1 MRCLAPDYT
10 ERRGSRVLLIWG
22 ELPFWTIVDPQAARF
37 VEALVAGRSPGE
49 ALRYAA
55 GREPD
60 RELLRAASDVLNR
73 LKRAGVIGRRRLRA
87 PRERIESISVNV
99 TNRCNLTCSFCYNR
113 GRQVGGAELTA
124 EEFVAALEGG
134 RRGLAPGAALAL
146 LGGEPLLEKEKTL
159 ALAAWAVRRGLKPI
173 VSTNG
178 LLVDPAFAR
187 EAAEVGL
194 ECQVSLDGVDAA
206 EHETV
211 RGEGTYARA
220 LGGARVFVDAG
231 AHTILS
237 MVCHAGNWRQVP
249 AYLRLARDLGAA
261 EARFIALKR
270 IGGGA
275 GLDTP
280 DLTRLSDLVLETV
293 AREPELGEL
302 LGRDHVSILAATCR
316 QCSRR
321 QSCGAGSQTYLL
333 DGDGTVYPC
342 INLAGPEFAAGNVR
356 ERPLDTILAKST
368 VLADVRRRVSLG
380 SRPECQGCY
389 ARYWCMGVC
398 RGETYSHTGDLSG
411 RSVTC
416 EANRAT
422 IVQMLWALGAHPG
435 LGARGHGHHTG

>member
-1 MRCLAPDYT
+1 MRCLAPDYAET
-10 ERRGSRVLLIWG
+10 RGGRVLLVWG
-22 ELPFWTIVDPQAARF
+22 DLPFWMIVDAQAARLITGLS
-37 VEALVAGRSPGE
+37 EGRPLGD
-49 ALRYAA
+49 ALRHAA

-60 RELLRAASDVLNR
+60 RGLLREA
-73 LKRAGVIGRRRLRA
+73 AGVLGRLRQAGVVGRRRLRL

-99 TNRCNLTCSFCYNR
+99 TNRCNLACSFCYNR

-124 EEFVAALEGG
+124 AEFVAALESA
-134 RRGLAPGAALAL
+134 RRGVAGGAALAL

-159 ALAAWAVRRGLKPI
+159 ALAAWAIRRGLKPI

-206 EHETV
+206 EHEAI
-211 RGEGTYARA
+211 RGAGTHARA
-220 LGGARVFVDAG
+220 LEAARVLIDAG

-270 IGGGA
+270 IGGGT

-293 AREPELGEL
+293 AREPELGAL

-321 QSCGAGSQTYLL
+321 QSCGAGGQTYLL
-333 DGDGTVYPC
+333 DADGTVYPC

-356 ERPLDTILAKST
+356 ERSLVAILRTSP
-368 VLADVRRRVSLG
+368 VLADVRQRVSLA
-380 SRPECQGCY
+380 SRLECQGCY
-389 ARYWCMGVC
+389 ARHWCMGVC
-398 RGETYSHTGDLSG
+398 RGETYSQTGDLSG

-422 IVQMLWALGAHPG
+422 IVQMLWALGARPG
-435 LGARGHGHHTG
+435 LGARGHVHHTG